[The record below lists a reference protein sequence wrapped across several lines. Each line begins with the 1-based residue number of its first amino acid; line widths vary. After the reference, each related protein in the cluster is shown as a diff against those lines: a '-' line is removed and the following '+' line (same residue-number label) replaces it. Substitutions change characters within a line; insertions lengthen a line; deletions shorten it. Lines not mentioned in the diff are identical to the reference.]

1 MTNRSLS
8 SVTEGHAATAGIA
21 TALRR
26 PAAHRGYHHGD
37 LRREL
42 IKAGWT
48 LLETKGV
55 EGLTLRG
62 LARQAGVSPAAPY
75 HHFRDRAQVVAAVAE
90 DGWLRLAAALAL
102 ARQTAQ
108 GRTLAAMA
116 AAYVDFAVAHPALYS
131 VMHEFARE
139 EAGRSPDQAPA
150 LAPARREVRL
160 ALLATN
166 TGSEPPCEE
175 ALDLTITALWTA
187 AHGIAELA
195 AHDSAAPSQP
205 SLAKALLNHPLF
217 GWNVPGAGGGATT
230 SADACE
236 MGVEM
241 ALGYHPASPFDA
253 GEKID
258 DL

>member
-1 MTNRSLS
+1 MTTGSLS
-8 SVTEGHAATAGIA
+8 SVTSGRVPATDGAGGAAAT
-21 TALRR
+21 LRR

-90 DGWLRLAAALAL
+90 AGWLRLAAALAQ
-102 ARQTAQ
+102 ARQAAH

-116 AAYVDFAVAHPALYS
+116 AAYVEFAVAHPALYS
-131 VMHEFARE
+131 VMHQYARE
-139 EAGRSPDQAPA
+139 RAGRSPAETSALSPA
-150 LAPARREVRL
+150 CQEVRL
-160 ALLATN
+160 ALLAN
-166 TGSEPPCEE
+166 DTGREPPCDESLE
-175 ALDLTITALWTA
+175 VTVTALWTA

-195 AHDSAAPSQP
+195 AHDSAASGAAQRVPP
-205 SLAKALLNHPLF
+205 ALVKALLDHPLF
-217 GWNVPGAGGGATT
+217 GWNAP
-230 SADACE
+230 SD
-236 MGVEM
+236 
-241 ALGYHPASPFDA
+241 
-253 GEKID
+253 
-258 DL
+258 

>member
-1 MTNRSLS
+1 MMTGSLS
-8 SVTEGHAATAGIA
+8 SATSGRAPATDGAGGAAAI
-21 TALRR
+21 LRR

-90 DGWLRLAAALAL
+90 SGWLRLAAALAQ
-102 ARQTAQ
+102 ARQAAH

-116 AAYVDFAVAHPALYS
+116 AAYVEFAVAHPALYS
-131 VMHEFARE
+131 VMHQYARE
-139 EAGRSPDQAPA
+139 RAGRSPAETSALSPA
-150 LAPARREVRL
+150 CQEVRL
-160 ALLATN
+160 ALLAN
-166 TGSEPPCEE
+166 DTGREPPCDESLE
-175 ALDLTITALWTA
+175 VTVTALWTA

-195 AHDSAAPSQP
+195 AHDSAASGAAPRVPSA
-205 SLAKALLNHPLF
+205 LVKALLDHPLF
-217 GWNVPGAGGGATT
+217 GWNAPSG
-230 SADACE
+230 
-236 MGVEM
+236 
-241 ALGYHPASPFDA
+241 
-253 GEKID
+253 
-258 DL
+258 